1 MKSWNISSLVQAD
14 AWSLTLRWLVWA
26 ALADWLVTRTFT
38 RSAIFMPKAPA
49 VIAIYQALTLAGQVV
64 ATLTGLL
71 AFVTLAWIIAREWRR
86 RDMLG
91 TVLAGCASLGLLFL
105 FVAAFGW
112 LAVAYHGLMLLV
124 ALLILWRAAQASWA
138 GRLLHIGLLFPAASF
153 ISGEIYQLA
162 PAIYQALRWP
172 GPPPFTGFLFNLGEL
187 FAVISPIALWLAYGR
202 NTSRRVWVVAAIPAL
217 VFGVMHFANPAMTGI
232 IAIWSVGLT
241 LYLPWPLYVV
251 GLWLAAVTALAAL
264 RRNERIGWA
273 ILLLVAGGYTPQ
285 LTTHA
290 FLGLIALWLLAAPN
304 VQPAASR
311 QPTTQE
317 DRLPVPATALGH
329 P

>member
-1 MKSWNISSLVQAD
+1 MKSWSLSSLVQAD
-14 AWSLTLRWLVWA
+14 AWSLTVRWLVWA
-26 ALADWLVTRTFT
+26 ALADWLVTRTLT
-38 RSAIFMPKAPA
+38 RLAIFMPKTPA
-49 VIAIYQALTLAGQVV
+49 VIALYQALTLAGQVV

-71 AFVTLAWIIAREWRR
+71 AFVTLAWIIARGWRR
-86 RDMLG
+86 RNTLG
-91 TVLAGCASLGLLFL
+91 TVLAGCACLGLLFL

-112 LAVAYHGLMLLV
+112 LAVAYHGLMLLA
-124 ALLILWRAAQASWA
+124 ALLILCRA
-138 GRLLHIGLLFPAASF
+138 GRLFHIGLLFPVAAF

-162 PAIYQALRWP
+162 PAIYQALHWP

-217 VFGVMHFANPAMTGI
+217 VFGVMRFANPAMTGI

-251 GLWLAAVTALAAL
+251 GLWLAAITALAAL

-290 FLGLIALWLLAAPN
+290 FLGLIALWLLATPN

-317 DRLPVPATALGH
+317 DRLPLPSTALGH